1 MNAKFIVSSLIALL
15 QAGLFNGVGPFEGVN
30 TYLNNEY
37 SITINPI
44 FLLIPFLVP
53 IIFIL
58 ILYKSNDNAETV
70 AKGTGRY
77 SIYKYFT
84 ISISIVLSA
93 LLAGVTSDS
102 NNLFEVKAM
111 LISSIYALIFSLV
124 WFMALTVIGK
134 KYISK
139 GSLEYWPS

>member
-1 MNAKFIVSSLIALL
+1 MNVKFIVSSIIALL

-30 TYLNNEY
+30 AYLNNQY
-37 SITINPI
+37 SIVINPI

-77 SIYKYFT
+77 SIFKFFA
-84 ISISIVLSA
+84 ISISIALSVLVV
-93 LLAGVTSDS
+93 GVTSDS

-111 LISSIYALIFSLV
+111 LVSSIYALIFSFI

-134 KYISK
+134 KYFSK